1 MVVKEGWFCH
11 GPLVWRRNSMPKSKR
26 NRVVTL
32 AKVDKKGRERK
43 EGLVNSVGECL
54 DQYKAL
60 YLFRYENMRNDKFK
74 ELREKCRDTS
84 RFFLGSNKVLQ
95 IALGKSEAEEPRDN
109 THRVAERLKGFCGL
123 FFTNMEQE
131 EVEQVFAEFEE
142 LDYAR
147 TGMVAPETIQMDA
160 GPIHGPMGPI
170 AHTMEPT
177 LRENGMPTK
186 LNKGIVELVS
196 DFQLCKEG
204 QQLSPEQVVLLRLF
218 DHKLAKFK
226 LQLDCM
232 WTTKE
237 FKLL

>member
-1 MVVKEGWFCH
+1 
-11 GPLVWRRNSMPKSKR
+11 
-26 NRVVTL
+26 
-32 AKVDKKGRERK
+32 
-43 EGLVNSVGECL
+43 
-54 DQYKAL
+54 
-60 YLFRYENMRNDKFK
+60 MRNDKFK

>member
-1 MVVKEGWFCH
+1 VIADR
-11 GPLVWRRNSMPKSKR
+11 WRCETTRG
-26 NRVVTL
+26 VAVTL

-54 DQYKAL
+54 DQYQAL

-74 ELREKCRDTS
+74 ELRETCRDTS

-95 IALGKSEAEEPRDN
+95 IALGKSEVEEPRDN

-123 FFTNMEQE
+123 FFTNMEE
-131 EVEQVFAEFEE
+131 KEVEKIFSEFEE

-147 TGMVAPETIQMDA
+147 TGVVAPETIQMDA

-186 LNKGIVELVS
+186 LNKGVVELVS
-196 DFQLCKEG
+196 DFELCREG
-204 QQLSPEQVVLLRLF
+204 QQLSPEQVVLLRIF
-218 DHKLAKFK
+218 DYKLARFK

-232 WTTKE
+232 WKGGE